1 MCSGE
6 FYVAVF
12 WRISRGALEID
23 ERSEHA
29 SLQSALLWVLVAA
42 VIVQDAIDDL
52 AGRDLSLDR
61 VEETDEFLMPA
72 ALHAAD
78 GDLPS
83 RAANGDRSVALVVI
97 GGRPV
102 AARLQRQGGLGPVER
117 LDLRLAIEGRTTRH
131 SRLGCLPAHSQK
143 RGRSYRLPPAPDYG
157 SAPR

>member
-29 SLQSALLWVLVAA
+29 SLQSALLWV
-42 VIVQDAIDDL
+42 
-52 AGRDLSLDR
+52 
-61 VEETDEFLMPA
+61 
-72 ALHAAD
+72 HAAD

-97 GGRPV
+97 GGRPA

>member
-1 MCSGE
+1 M
-6 FYVAVF
+6 
-12 WRISRGALEID
+12 
-23 ERSEHA
+23 
-29 SLQSALLWVLVAA
+29 
-42 VIVQDAIDDL
+42 DDL
-52 AGRDLSLDR
+52 AGRDLALDR

-97 GGRPV
+97 GGRPA

-131 SRLGCLPAHSQK
+131 SRLGYLSAHSQK
-143 RGRSYRLPPAPDYG
+143 RGRSYWLPPAPDYG